1 MLSPSPT
8 RYSLIDGVR
17 RGKKAVERR
26 EKSVA
31 ETARWLVPLPASG
44 VEPDSIGA
52 RKKTAEEGRVRG
64 ERKDRAKKE
73 EEKEGKKKKRGV
85 TIVRWPLTAPVDAF
99 YFELAYLRR
108 RRSHRA
114 CKPHWFQYYSPSS
127 HGKRERERAGSIL
140 RFRGKLSRSTAPY
153 SSETMSERVPASQTS
168 RTKKKKK
175 TIGSSS
181 TLKIPNPSFLLED
194 HEN

>member
-73 EEKEGKKKKRGV
+73 EERKKKKEKKKNVGWRSYVGHWLPQLMLSISSWPTCVGV
-85 TIVRWPLTAPVDAF
+85 AVIV
-99 YFELAYLRR
+99 LANHTDFNIILP
-108 RRSHRA
+108 RA
-114 CKPHWFQYYSPSS
+114 TE
-127 HGKRERERAGSIL
+127 RERERELVRYCDFVASCRAPPL
-140 RFRGKLSRSTAPY
+140 HTAPKQWANAFPRPRRL
-153 SSETMSERVPASQTS
+153 ER
-168 RTKKKKK
+168 KKKKK
-175 TIGSSS
+175 Q
-181 TLKIPNPSFLLED
+181 LVLLPP
-194 HEN
+194 